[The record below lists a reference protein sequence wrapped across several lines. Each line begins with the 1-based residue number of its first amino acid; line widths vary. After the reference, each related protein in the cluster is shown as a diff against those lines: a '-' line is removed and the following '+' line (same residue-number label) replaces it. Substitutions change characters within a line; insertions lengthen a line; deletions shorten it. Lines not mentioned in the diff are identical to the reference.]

1 MMAPD
6 KINILFLGSDSHWF
20 QVLQKAM
27 GSRVELY
34 QDNIESHSSTIWGRE
49 YCLIVMDTLRIPK
62 RKIFPTVTY
71 LKSQQPGA
79 KIVVVSASPTW
90 TTVREA
96 LKAGATDYIAKSFD
110 PIQVAKDLTPYL
122 QP

>member
-1 MMAPD
+1 MMTPD
-6 KINILFLGSDSHWF
+6 KAKILFLGSDTHWF

-27 GSRVELY
+27 GSRAEVY
-34 QDNIESHSSTIWGRE
+34 RDDIDNPSPAIWRRE
-49 YCLIVMDTLRIPK
+49 YRLIILDTLHIPK
-62 RKIFPTVTY
+62 KRISPAITY
-71 LKSQQPGA
+71 LKNQQPGV

-110 PIQVAKDLTPYL
+110 PIKVVNDLTPYL
-122 QP
+122 

>member
-1 MMAPD
+1 MTPD
-6 KINILFLGSDSHWF
+6 KIKILFLGSDSHWF

-27 GSRVELY
+27 GSRAELY
-34 QDNIESHSSTIWGRE
+34 QDNIETHSSTIWGRE
-49 YCLIVMDTLRIPK
+49 YRLIVLDTLHIPK
-62 RKIFPTVTY
+62 RKIFPTITY
-71 LKSQQPGA
+71 IKNQQPGT

-110 PIQVAKDLTPYL
+110 PIQVANDLTPYL
-122 QP
+122 

>member
-1 MMAPD
+1 MMTPD

-27 GSRVELY
+27 GPRADVY
-34 QDNIESHSSTIWGRE
+34 QDNIDNPSPTIWGRG
-49 YCLIVMDTLRIPK
+49 YRLIVLDTLHIPK
-62 RKIFPTVTY
+62 KRIFPTITY
-71 LKSQQPGA
+71 LKNQRPEV

-110 PIQVAKDLTPYL
+110 PVKVVNALTPYL
-122 QP
+122 